1 MKNHDFFEII
11 SRVEFETLLKSFTAV
26 ETETVS
32 IADAFGLV
40 LGENIVSPEDLP
52 PANRS
57 CMDGYAVNARDAFG
71 ATEGNPAYLE
81 CSATLKVD
89 ENPDFELQPG
99 ECAGIPTG
107 GTLPDG
113 ADAVVM
119 VEHTQE
125 LGAGTIEIRKSSAP
139 GEHTMLKGEDTAKG
153 DIIFQAGHKVR
164 FQDVGLLA
172 ALGIKDVSIH
182 RKPRVGII
190 STGDELVEID
200 SPQKVGTIRDVN
212 SHTLRCLVNESGAE
226 AVNYG
231 IVRDE
236 LDKLESTLA
245 KAVAEN
251 DLVLLS
257 GGSSVGMRDLT
268 VQAIESMQDSE
279 ILAHGVAI
287 SPGKPTILG
296 RAGSKPVMG
305 LPGQV
310 TSVQVVMLS
319 LVVPFLRHLMGQ
331 EDAFSGAE
339 RMLVQAELG
348 RNTVSKPGREDYVR
362 MKLTYRDG
370 EQPLADPVYGK
381 SGLLKTM
388 IQADGLMIIPA
399 DTEGFYA
406 GNMVNIWKI

>member
-1 MKNHDFFEII
+1 MSNHEFFEII
-11 SRVEFETLLKSFTAV
+11 SRVEFETLLKSFDPV
-26 ETETVS
+26 ETEKVS
-32 IADAFGLV
+32 IADALGLV
-40 LGENIVSPEDLP
+40 LGEEIVSPEDLP

-81 CSATLKVD
+81 CSATLRVD
-89 ENPDFELQPG
+89 EEPCFELQAG
-99 ECAGIPTG
+99 ECAAIPTG

-119 VEHTQE
+119 VEHTQH
-125 LGAGTIEIRKSSAP
+125 LGSGTIEIRKSSAP
-139 GEHTMLKGEDTAKG
+139 GEHTMLKGEDAAMG
-153 DIIFQAGHKVR
+153 DTIFQAGHKVR

-172 ALGIKDVSIH
+172 ALGMKEVAIH

-212 SHTLRCLVNESGAE
+212 SHTLRCLVNEAGAE

-236 LDKLESTLA
+236 LKKLESTLA
-245 KAVAEN
+245 QAIAEN

-268 VQAIESMQDSE
+268 VQAIESMDDSK
-279 ILAHGVAI
+279 ILAHGIAI

-296 RAGSKPVMG
+296 KAGNKPVLG

-310 TSVQVVMLS
+310 TSVQVVMLA
-319 LVVPFLRHLMGQ
+319 LVVPFIRQLMGQ
-331 EDAFSGAE
+331 QNAFSTAD
-339 RMLVQAELG
+339 RPLIQAELG

-362 MKLTYRDG
+362 MKLTSREG
-370 EQPLADPVYGK
+370 ELPLAEPIYGK

-406 GNMVNIWKI
+406 GNTVNIWKI